1 MAGLKNVHDLG
12 LDTMFSSST
21 PVPVVAPDPIAP
33 VVESVLPSSPVPV
46 PVPVVPASSAPKV
59 KKSKSKLSPSWKQTG
74 LSLTADTMMRLKL
87 ESLKSGKTMSELA
100 ETILGR
106 NLPHN
111 RIAV

>member
-21 PVPVVAPDPIAP
+21 PVPVVAPEPIAP
-33 VVESVLPSSPVPV
+33 VVESVLPSS

>member
-1 MAGLKNVHDLG
+1 MAGLKNVLDLG
-12 LDTMFSSST
+12 LGTMLSSST
-21 PVPVVAPDPIAP
+21 PVPVVAPEPIAP
-33 VVESVLPSSPVPV
+33 VVESVLPSSPVV
-46 PVPVVPASSAPKV
+46 VPVVPALSVPKV

-74 LSLTADTMMRLKL
+74 LSLTADTMLRLKL

>member
-12 LDTMFSSST
+12 LDTMFSSPV
-21 PVPVVAPDPIAP
+21 PVPVVAPEPIAP
-33 VVESVLPSSPVPV
+33 VVESVLTSSPVPV
-46 PVPVVPASSAPKV
+46 VPTSSAPKV

-74 LSLTADTMMRLKL
+74 LSLTSDTMLRLKL

>member
-21 PVPVVAPDPIAP
+21 PVPVVAPESIAP
-33 VVESVLPSSPVPV
+33 VVESVLSSM

-74 LSLTADTMMRLKL
+74 LSLTADTMLRLKL